1 MFRNIYLNTFVSVA
15 SLFVTFYSRAE
26 IDVETKTFE
35 KEVLNTAHSTLEYV
49 LKAQSVGDGQVFK
62 GEWANYIYFNKIK
75 IPGRSETKYLD
86 SNSFV
91 TSSIYDLLAEIYEKN
106 PSEHQKILPHLDLA
120 IDSLKN
126 YQSHHSFNFW
136 PLLPKKINLE
146 SYADFK
152 ELNLEN
158 YKSKKLGHRPS
169 YFPLKN
175 RLEINFTNIVN
186 DADDTALAYRAIY
199 RHKKYERNVDLLES
213 GGLEQNIEALFDNY
227 RDVSRKTN
235 HFYNSFVGN
244 VRSTGAYLT
253 WFGKE
258 ANLFNFSTKVLP
270 MNKKSSIP
278 FGVNDVDCVVNAN
291 ILNTL
296 AITERL
302 EQSSGKEAACS
313 LIKRAFD
320 KKKSKVCGLY
330 YPSEYTLHFT
340 SSNAI
345 KNGVSCLQDVRED
358 IAKEILN
365 DQKINGSFVSKWHNS
380 ESIQSTA
387 YAMASLLNI
396 LDENN
401 KEELSPAIK
410 KGINYLLSQAKF
422 DSSGNMYYEGGA
434 FFSGGTV
441 IRKKLLWV
449 SDAYTTALV
458 SNVLFKYL
466 ESFPKNE
473 SDQK

>member
-1 MFRNIYLNTFVSVA
+1 MSRKNYIHNLMFTTLLVVNFNLKA
-15 SLFVTFYSRAE
+15 S
-26 IDVETKTFE
+26 DETSGEVFE
-35 KEVLNTAHSTLEYV
+35 SKVLKTAHSTLEYV
-49 LKAQSVGDGQVFK
+49 LKAQSVGDGQVFR

-75 IPGRSETKYLD
+75 IPGRSEKKYLD

-136 PLLPKKINLE
+136 PLLPKKVNLE
-146 SYADFK
+146 SYADFTA
-152 ELNLEN
+152 LDLDN
-158 YKSKKLGHRPS
+158 YKSKNLGHRPT

-199 RHKKYERNVDLLES
+199 RHKKYERSVDLLES

-302 EQSSGKEAACS
+302 EQSLGKEAACS

-345 KNGVSCLQDVRED
+345 RNGVSCLQDVRED
-358 IAKEILN
+358 IAKQILN
-365 DQKINGSFVSKWHNS
+365 DQKANGSFISKWHDS
-380 ESIQSTA
+380 ETIQSTA

-396 LDENN
+396 LDESN
-401 KEELSPAIK
+401 KEELNPAIK
-410 KGINYLLSQAKF
+410 KGINYLLSQAKV
-422 DSSGNMYYEGGA
+422 DSDGNMYYEGGA

-466 ESFPKNE
+466 ESFSK
-473 SDQK
+473 K